1 MCIRDR
7 FENDSAPRRTA
18 GPAIAAIVSGAILGG
33 LVAFGAGAAAD
44 NTSLPSAEAVAVDQ
58 DSAFLGAVQYGGRVE
73 S

>member
-1 MCIRDR
+1 MP

-33 LVAFGAGAAAD
+33 LVALGVGAAAA
-44 NTSLPSAEAVAVDQ
+44 NEGPPSPGAVAVDQ